1 MIYKKRARVYVNDEN
16 AKCVLTET
24 QRGKI
29 IAAITDDA
37 NDDIASIT
45 SFVHT
50 TTSFLNGEKSCEVT
64 EIKAINN
71 IYTMFRLQ
79 KFYYESLHRLGFRY
93 MWMET
98 SNHKLVEAAA
108 NIAMHHFQD
117 CTTASKRTQVN
128 KLKFLNLIKQL
139 LWQNLSIR

>member
-24 QRGKI
+24 QGGKI

-98 SNHKLVEAAA
+98 SNHKLVEAADMLYCLYHVQGT
-108 NIAMHHFQD
+108 NIYYAD
-117 CTTASKRTQVN
+117 
-128 KLKFLNLIKQL
+128 LNRMFYHDDMPLIKHEEKHFAP
-139 LWQNLSIR
+139 